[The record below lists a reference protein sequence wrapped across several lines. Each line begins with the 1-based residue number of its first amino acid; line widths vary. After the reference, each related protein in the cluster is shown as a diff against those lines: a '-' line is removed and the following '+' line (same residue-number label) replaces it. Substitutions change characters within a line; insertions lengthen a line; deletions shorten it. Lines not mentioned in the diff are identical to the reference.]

1 MASVTEETSEIV
13 PPAPEIRERAKAE
26 LADRIRSE
34 KRAALI
40 VNTKSRR
47 GQAMYKEAKHL
58 LEERGVTLG
67 ASFPV
72 RDPSRFPEIVAQ
84 CVAEDYPLIVLGG
97 GDGSISASM
106 DSFANR
112 RVALG
117 LLPLGTANSF
127 ARTLSIPLDLAGAV
141 DVVVNGKLVDVD
153 LGRINGHCFANAA
166 AIGLQ
171 PAIARV
177 VPHGLK
183 QVAGR
188 IGYLLVAAGM
198 LGRQK
203 PFRCT
208 ITFGDGRREDF
219 PEALEVRIANGAYKG
234 GMLIAR
240 EADVES
246 GDLVV
251 HVVKGRSL
259 LRLAKVWA
267 QVVAGIPPSRDHLV
281 AMRATRFTVATDPPH
296 YVSIDGEA
304 VTKTPIEVGVARQAL
319 RIMAPRERAD
329 LS

>member
-1 MASVTEETSEIV
+1 MAPVDSPASSGT
-13 PPAPEIRERAKAE
+13 PPADAARARSKSDLAE
-26 LADRIRSE
+26 RIRRE
-34 KRAALI
+34 KRAALV

-47 GQAMYKEAKHL
+47 GQATYRDAKRL
-58 LEERGVTLG
+58 LEERGITLG
-67 ASFPV
+67 AAYPV

-84 CVAEDYPLIVLGG
+84 CVAEDYPLVILGG

-106 DSFANR
+106 DSFADKP
-112 RVALG
+112 VALG

-127 ARTLSIPLDLAGAV
+127 ARTLGIPLDLAGAV
-141 DVVVNGKLVDVD
+141 DVAIDGRLVDVD
-153 LGRINGHCFANAA
+153 LGCINGHCFANAA

-171 PAIARV
+171 PAIARA

-183 QVAGR
+183 KVAGR

-198 LGRQK
+198 LGKQK

-208 ITFGDGRREDF
+208 VDFHDGRREIF

-234 GMLIAR
+234 GMLVAR

-267 QVVAGIPPSRDHLV
+267 QVVAGIPPSLDHLV
-281 AMRATRFTVATDPPH
+281 AMRGTRFTVTTDPPH

-304 VTKTPIEVGVARQAL
+304 VTMTPIEVDVVQQAL
-319 RIMAPRERAD
+319 CIVAPQDRND
-329 LS
+329 PS

>member
-1 MASVTEETSEIV
+1 MASVTD
-13 PPAPEIRERAKAE
+13 PAPIATPTEISRDRAKAE
-26 LADRIRSE
+26 LAERIRTDG
-34 KRAALI
+34 RAALV

-47 GQAMYKEAKHL
+47 GQSMYREAKRL
-58 LEERGVTLG
+58 LEERGIALK
-67 ASFPV
+67 AAFPV

-84 CVAEDYPLIVLGG
+84 CVEEGYPLVILGG

-112 RVALG
+112 PVALG

-127 ARTLSIPLDLAGAV
+127 ARTLGLPLDLAGAV
-141 DVVVNGKLVDVD
+141 DVATGGRVIDVD

-171 PAIARV
+171 PAIARA

-183 QVAGR
+183 KAAGR
-188 IGYLLVAAGM
+188 IGYLLIAAGV
-198 LGRQK
+198 LSRLK

-208 ITFGDGRREDF
+208 ISFDDGRTEEF
-219 PEALEVRIANGAYKG
+219 SEALEVRIANGAYKG
-234 GMLIAR
+234 GILIAR

-251 HVVKGRSL
+251 HVVKGRSPT
-259 LRLAKVWA
+259 RLAKVWA
-267 QVVAGIPPSRDHLV
+267 QVVAGVPPQRDHLV
-281 AMRATRFTVATDPPH
+281 AMRGTRFSVTTDPPR

-304 VTKTPIEVGVARQAL
+304 VTRTPIDVEIARQAL
-319 RIMAPRERAD
+319 HVMVPHEASAQ
-329 LS
+329 S